1 MLEGRRTWQV
11 WPSSPNAAGARMPP
25 LSAAPRSII
34 GRRIRVHWPD
44 DDEWWLGVV
53 ENYTSRR
60 GWKVSY
66 DKVDGED
73 DLIEWHD
80 LDAVQHEIMPEAKRE
95 ALLEQAAQRVSVPP
109 ADLARQTPAE
119 TPASSTPS
127 STPRPTPVPVPTPK
141 LPPKPSPCKVAGH
154 LFDSSDESDAGE
166 ST

>member
-1 MLEGRRTWQV
+1 
-11 WPSSPNAAGARMPP
+11 MPP
-25 LSAAPRSII
+25 LSAAPHSII
-34 GRRIRVHWPD
+34 GRHVRVHWPD

-66 DKVDGED
+66 EKVEGED
-73 DLIEWHD
+73 DMTAWHD
-80 LDAVQHEIMPEAKRE
+80 LDAVQHEIVPEAKHE
-95 ALLEQAAQRVSVPP
+95 AVLVPTSQPASVPP
-109 ADLARQTPAE
+109 ADPARQTPVK
-119 TPASSTPS
+119 TTASSAGRQPALAAAAWPGSIPS
-127 STPRPTPVPVPTPK
+127 STPRPAPAPPPAPK